1 MALPPPN
8 LENSSYSLIDND
20 LLVHSP
26 GRINLIGEHLDYN
39 GGFVL
44 PAAIDKRIELF
55 FKKNQ
60 SATYTFY
67 SAELNKGFSITA
79 DEVAPRPAIWE
90 NFIVGIMDQYLE
102 LGFGK
107 LEGFDCFIK
116 SNLPVGA
123 GLSSSAALL
132 CGLAKGI
139 SDLFLLNLSD
149 KELILMAQRAEHK
162 YVGTNCGIMDQ
173 FAVMKGVK
181 NGLIFLNCKTSD
193 YEIVEADFD
202 PYQIVLLNSNVSH
215 SLAGSEYNTRR
226 AQSERALGAINAVFP
241 GYEFLADVPKTI
253 LLKNR
258 TAMNPILY
266 KRARFVVEEN
276 NRVKNAV
283 RKIRKGDIKAFGKL
297 MYGSHEGMRKLYEI
311 SCPELDFLVSCARS
325 SEHVAGARMMGGG
338 FGGCTINL
346 VEKQH
351 TAAFI
356 AETCRAYQ
364 QAFNR
369 ELIPIKVSVSTGA
382 RSTHLK

>member
-1 MALPPPN
+1 M
-8 LENSSYSLIDND
+8 IDSD
-20 LLVHSP
+20 LLVRSP

-39 GGFVL
+39 GGYVL
-44 PAAIDKRIELF
+44 PAAIDKRIELS

-60 SATYTFY
+60 SAGYTFY

-79 DEVAPRPAIWE
+79 EEVAPRTTIWE
-90 NFIVGIMDQYLE
+90 NFIVGIIDQYLE
-102 LGFGK
+102 LGYGK

-123 GLSSSAALL
+123 GLSSSAALM

-139 SDLFLLNLSD
+139 NDLFSLKLSD
-149 KELILMAQRAEHK
+149 TELILMAQRAEHK

-181 NGLIFLNCKTSD
+181 NGLIFLNCKTIA

-226 AQSERALGAINAVFP
+226 EQSERALGAINAVFP
-241 GYEFLADVPKTI
+241 GYDFLADVPKAI

-258 TAMNPILY
+258 AAMDPILF

-276 NRVKNAV
+276 QRVQKAV
-283 RKIRKGDIKAFGKL
+283 RKIKNGDIIAFGKL
-297 MYGSHEGMRKLYEI
+297 MYGSHKGMRELYEI

-325 SEHVAGARMMGGG
+325 AEHVAGARMMGGG

-351 TAAFI
+351 AGAFI
-356 AETCRAYQ
+356 GETSRAYLE
-364 QAFNR
+364 AFNR
-369 ELIPIKVSVSTGA
+369 QLTPIRVSISAGA
-382 RSTHLK
+382 SSNSLK